1 MSGPGTDA
9 KCAMSTIW
17 SLSAEKRTSRTSR
30 FCRCGGHTRR
40 AAARGG
46 VAGAV
51 EKLGERP
58 GSARVRAHL
67 FPPPLRGRC
76 YCVRY
81 LYATIRATM
90 LAKISSAERDFRI
103 IGFVEWRAADGA
115 GRGLGR
121 LWKRTTLPSVVGVR
135 AFGSSGAAPTP
146 PISL

>member
-1 MSGPGTDA
+1 MRSARCPLFGRYQRKSGRRGHRVFVDA
-9 KCAMSTIW
+9 EVI
-17 SLSAEKRTSRTSR
+17 
-30 FCRCGGHTRR
+30 
-40 AAARGG
+40 RGG
-46 VAGAV
+46 PLLEVAWRAR
-51 EKLGERP
+51 ERNLARRP
-58 GSARVRAHL
+58 ASAPLRGPF
-67 FPPPLRGRC
+67 FPAPIRGRC